1 VKKRPAEYQR
11 DVLLLECS
19 SFCIAGKNARKL
31 SAANAKTIFWEDKS
45 MTDHTNNG
53 CSCTPNTS
61 IRCAVTNCAN
71 HCKDAQYCGLNAIQV
86 GTHEANPTMDQ
97 CTDCQSFKKQ

>member
-1 VKKRPAEYQR
+1 
-11 DVLLLECS
+11 
-19 SFCIAGKNARKL
+19 
-31 SAANAKTIFWEDKS
+31 

-53 CSCTPNTS
+53 SAIKCS
-61 IRCAVTNCAN
+61 VTNCAH
-71 HCKDAQYCGLNAIQV
+71 HCQDVDHCGLTSIQV